1 MLKWIKELT
10 LCLWL
15 QAMLGQKL
23 GQVSELT
30 FFLSMQLGSGHGE
43 KKARDE
49 ALLVNTHWPGFRSSL
64 HSAPASL
71 TYLVMTSF
79 VSISGNISASDVKP
93 NTAGQPSRARACGRR
108 RHPAQRGCAGGKK
121 PD

>member
-30 FFLSMQLGSGHGE
+30 FFCPCSLGLDMV
-43 KKARDE
+43 KKRQGMKHCW
-49 ALLVNTHWPGFRSSL
+49 LTHIGQ
-64 HSAPASL
+64 ASEVAYTVL
-71 TYLVMTSF
+71 
-79 VSISGNISASDVKP
+79 
-93 NTAGQPSRARACGRR
+93 QPV
-108 RHPAQRGCAGGKK
+108 
-121 PD
+121 

>member
-30 FFLSMQLGSGHGE
+30 SFLSMQLGSGHSE
-43 KKARDE
+43 KRTGIKRCWLRHIGKASE
-49 ALLVNTHWPGFRSSL
+49 
-64 HSAPASL
+64 
-71 TYLVMTSF
+71 
-79 VSISGNISASDVKP
+79 
-93 NTAGQPSRARACGRR
+93 
-108 RHPAQRGCAGGKK
+108 
-121 PD
+121 